1 VAQGP
6 DLTARYEALRAA
18 ALATGGGRAGLG
30 AALLIGQGMAA
41 WMRGWRACTPPPP
54 AGRPG
59 PGASAP
65 PAEVVGVLAG
75 MALAC
80 AQGG

>member
-1 VAQGP
+1 MAQGP
-6 DLTARYEALRAA
+6 DLTARYEAVRAA

-30 AALLIGQGMAA
+30 AALLIAQGMAA
-41 WMRGWRACTPPPP
+41 WMRGTPPPP
-54 AGRPG
+54 AARPG
-59 PGASAP
+59 PGARAP